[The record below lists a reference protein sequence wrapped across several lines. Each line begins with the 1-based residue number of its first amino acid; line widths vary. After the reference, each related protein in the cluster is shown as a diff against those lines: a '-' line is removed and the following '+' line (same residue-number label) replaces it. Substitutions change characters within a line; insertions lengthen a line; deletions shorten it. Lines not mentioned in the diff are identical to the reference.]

1 MAPWRTYGRKK
12 ETEKLEHWCAG
23 RPRFMAGA
31 VLGRRGVGKTQLLED
46 VQARLR
52 DRCPMVI
59 FELPVRPD
67 EAARRE
73 VGEAL
78 EQAIDA
84 AVAAPDIAP
93 LLADFPPHQSKSDD
107 QLVVQIGRLMEMTR
121 RCLLKGAIVGIDEFH
136 NVRSI
141 GLESPFKWLIDKAKR
156 HNNGPWP
163 GKLVVAG
170 SHQQQLIDIIGNPGA
185 PLFQRFRHKF
195 HLRPLKAPALLEM
208 ATEHGWLA
216 DPRRFLTLCTVFGGI
231 PRHWERFYDEEAPL
245 PPPEAGF
252 PAWRAAFLGQEIE
265 RIEDDLEE
273 RWDWKGWVEIEE
285 VTRSIL
291 ETVVSRNFRGTRKS
305 VIAEACRP
313 ADVDR
318 NRWPDELDY
327 RLSILEAHLQLAAQV
342 SRPDRAVFLPPD
354 VQKVRIIDANMLF
367 QLLVLDS
374 PELPADIGEDQRLL
388 MAEGY
393 ALEQLTAEWL
403 AALPEFERV
412 AVNVQPRTTEIDV
425 LGLSERKP
433 VNAERMTLCSCKRS
447 PARHDPDNEEQRM
460 QAFLGEIEAREGWR
474 RPRDDNVLKALM
486 SPVFGDADRK
496 RLADRGFRL
505 VDIRSM
511 ARELGFD
518 PGSRADPNS
527 VPAPQGQGSFLG
539 P

>member
-1 MAPWRTYGRKK
+1 MAAWRTYGRDE
-12 ETEKLEHWCAG
+12 ETAKLEHWCAG
-23 RPRFMAGA
+23 RPRFKSGF
-31 VLGRRGVGKTQLLED
+31 VIGRRSVGKTQLLED

-52 DRCPMVI
+52 GRRPMVI
-59 FELPVRPD
+59 FELPVRLDHAERRSVAEGLREDID
-67 EAARRE
+67 EAIA
-73 VGEAL
+73 
-78 EQAIDA
+78 D
-84 AVAAPDIAP
+84 PDIAP
-93 LLADFPPHQSKSDD
+93 LLADLAPREPNDD
-107 QLVVQIGRLMEMTR
+107 ELVAEISRIMRITR
-121 RCLLKGAIVGIDEFH
+121 HCLLKGAVVAIDEFH
-136 NVRSI
+136 NARPL
-141 GLESPFKWLIDKAKR
+141 GLESAFKRMIDKAGR

-170 SHQQQLIDIIGNPGA
+170 SHQQQLIDMIMNPAA
-185 PLFQRFRHKF
+185 PLYERFMTPFR
-195 HLRPLKAPALLEM
+195 LCALKAPALLEM
-208 ATEHGWLA
+208 AAEHGWLA

-252 PAWRAAFLGQEIE
+252 PAWRAAFLAGEIE
-265 RIEDDLEE
+265 RIGVDPRE
-273 RWDWKGWVEIEE
+273 RWDWQGWVELEP

-305 VIAEACRP
+305 VIAETCRP
-313 ADVDR
+313 AHVDS

-342 SRPDRAVFLPPD
+342 SRPDRMVFLPPD

-367 QLLVLDS
+367 QLLALDS
-374 PELPADIGEDQRLL
+374 SELPEDIAEDQRLL

-393 ALEQLTAEWL
+393 ALERLTAEWM
-403 AALPEFERV
+403 AALPGFERV

-447 PARHDPDNEEQRM
+447 PARHNPNNEEQRM

-474 RPRDDNVLKALM
+474 RPRDDNVVKALV

-496 RLADRGFRL
+496 RLAECGFRL

-518 PGSRADPNS
+518 PDSA
-527 VPAPQGQGSFLG
+527 PAPPATGFDFG